1 MNRLH
6 YLPLPAALVLSGFGA
21 LGVEVL
27 WQRLLSR
34 MLGGSTNALT
44 AVLIAYMG
52 GLALGAAIAGRRGDR
67 LTPRAAL
74 GGYVRLEITIWA
86 TVSAV
91 TLLLAVLPA
100 GLGGWLASIPEGGPR
115 FLARFTIALLVLL
128 IPTTAMGATLPLAVR
143 AAVGGQGDRLLRG
156 TGLLY
161 AANTFG
167 AALGALAGPLV
178 LMPWLGVRNAA
189 LACALASL
197 LAALVA
203 RSFDPGPARAD
214 IDTGGAATEHAAP
227 PGSTPTRPAPV
238 FWVAVVSFA
247 VGAAALGLQ
256 VLWTRWLTMWAGS
269 SVQGFGMVL
278 AVVLLGIVLG
288 SAAVSALSRRLD
300 TEAPTV
306 CGVLAVVGAALALV
320 LLPVVDAAPGQLAR
334 LSTTGQLTVGSGQ
347 RLLVALAAAL
357 ALLPTLC
364 FGAVLPMA
372 VRAARA
378 GAGASAA
385 AVGRIYATNTVG
397 ALCGAAATGLLLV
410 PTLGLA
416 RSALLLCTLPVVA
429 GTALL
434 VAASRGRGRRL
445 ALGLALGAC
454 GAATLV
460 AARPPSPYAAAARGF
475 VPREGIYQLG
485 RVLYHG
491 EGPEASVLVEA
502 ARERRTFY
510 VNGRAEASTGWSDTR
525 EQYLL
530 GHLPAFVAGGADRS
544 LVIGLG
550 AGMTAGALTRWGA
563 VTIAE
568 LNRAVPGAT
577 RQFTDY
583 NHGVLDKAHM
593 TIEDG
598 RVVVALPGERYDVIT
613 TDPIHP
619 GVAGCASLF
628 TTEHLRLCRSR
639 LAPGGAVSLWLP
651 LYQMGPEELRA
662 IVGSFV
668 DVFPDAEL
676 YLNNGQS
683 TLIGGGRP
691 RTSSEV
697 LALIRSGWNAGVA
710 ADLFTARLESPE
722 AVHVTRVAG
731 PEELRRFVGE
741 ARRNRDDDPWI
752 ELSLT
757 RYLYRGPLVE
767 MLDSLLALRPAAER
781 QQPRVRAFEALQRTY
796 GTGMRN
802 EDAVH
807 LLADTLVEGRS
818 PLLEHAMRLRELSA
832 GMALDLARAGR
843 RDDAFALARNEI
855 EHADATIESLLTA
868 REAMD
873 ALGMEASIDAVD
885 QRLIGQWPQRPEGH
899 YYAGQ
904 KYIRRARFAEA
915 IPHLERAAATPGYP
929 GYEPLALGALGMAR
943 LMDGD
948 IDEGR
953 SSLRRALDLNPRQTD
968 LRKLLAASPETLAAV
983 RRSFESEA
991 AAPAM

>member
-1 MNRLH
+1 MKGFR
-6 YLPLPAALVLSGFGA
+6 YVPLLAALVLSGLGA

-74 GGYVRLEITIWA
+74 GGYVRLELAIWA

-91 TLLLAVLPA
+91 TLLLAALPA
-100 GLGGWLASIPEGGPR
+100 GLGGWLATIPEGGPR
-115 FLARFTIALLVLL
+115 FLARFLVAVLLLL

-143 AAVGGQGDRLLRG
+143 AAVGGQGDQLLRG

-161 AANTFG
+161 AANTLG
-167 AALGALAGPLV
+167 AAFGALAGPLL
-178 LMPWLGVRNAA
+178 LMPLLGVRNAA
-189 LACALASL
+189 LVCASASL

-203 RSFDPGPARAD
+203 RWFDPADAREDTGRGPA
-214 IDTGGAATEHAAP
+214 TEAAAA
-227 PGSTPTRPAPV
+227 STATNASPV
-238 FWVAVVSFA
+238 FWVSVVSFA

-288 SAAVSALSRRLD
+288 SAAVSALSHGLD

-306 CGVLAVVGAALALV
+306 CGVLAVAGAALALV

-347 RLLVALAAAL
+347 TLLIGLAVALAL
-357 ALLPTLC
+357 VPTLC

-378 GAGASAA
+378 AAGASAA

-410 PTLGLA
+410 PTIGLA
-416 RSALLLCTLPVVA
+416 RSALVLCTLPVVA

-434 VAASRGRGRRL
+434 VAEARRRGRRL
-445 ALGLALGAC
+445 VLGLALGAC
-454 GAATLV
+454 GAATLL

-475 VPREGIYQLG
+475 VPREGIYLLG

-502 ARERRTFY
+502 ARARRTFY
-510 VNGRAEASTGWSDTR
+510 VNGRSEASNGWSDMR

-530 GHLPAFVAGGADRS
+530 GHLPALVAGGADRS

-577 RQFTDY
+577 RQFSEY
-583 NHGVLDKAHM
+583 NHGVLDKARM

-619 GVAGCASLF
+619 GVAGSASLF

-651 LYQMGPEELRA
+651 LYQMGPEEMKA

-691 RTSSEV
+691 RSSAEG

-710 ADLFTARLESPE
+710 ADLLSARLESPE

-731 PEELRRFVGE
+731 PDELRRFVGD

-767 MLDSLLALRPAAER
+767 MLDSLLALRPSAER
-781 QQPRVRAFEALQRTY
+781 QQPHVRAFEALQRTY

-802 EDAVH
+802 EDAVR
-807 LLADTLVEGRS
+807 LLVDTLDGGRS

-832 GMALDLARAGR
+832 GMALDLAGAGR
-843 RDDAFALARNEI
+843 REDAFALARSEI
-855 EHADATIESLLTA
+855 AHADATIESLLTA
-868 REAMD
+868 REALD
-873 ALGMEASIDAVD
+873 VLHVEAGIDAVD
-885 QRLIGQWPQRPEGH
+885 GRIIGQWPERPEGP
-899 YYAGQ
+899 YYSGQ
-904 KYIRRARFAEA
+904 KFIRRARFAQA
-915 IPHLERAAATPGYP
+915 IPHLERAAATRGYP
-929 GYEPLALGALGMAR
+929 GYEPLALGALGTAL
-943 LMDGD
+943 LMNGD
-948 IDEGR
+948 IERGR
-953 SSLRRALDLNPRQTD
+953 TNLRRALELNPRQTD
-968 LRKLLAASPETLAAV
+968 LRKLLVASPETLAAV

-991 AAPAM
+991 PVPGR

>member
-1 MNRLH
+1 LKALR
-6 YLPLPAALVLSGFGA
+6 YVPLLAALVLSGFGA

-74 GGYVRLEITIWA
+74 RGYVRLELAIWA

-91 TLLLAVLPA
+91 TLLLAALPA

-115 FLARFTIALLVLL
+115 FLARFMVALLVLL

-143 AAVGGQGDRLLRG
+143 AAVGGEADRLLRG

-161 AANTFG
+161 AANTLG

-178 LMPWLGVRNAA
+178 LMPWLGVRSAA
-189 LACALASL
+189 LACASASL

-203 RSFDPGPARAD
+203 RVFDPAHAREHTAR
-214 IDTGGAATEHAAP
+214 GGRATDAAAP
-227 PGSTPTRPAPV
+227 AASTATHQAPV
-238 FWVAVVSFA
+238 FWVSVVSFA
-247 VGAAALGLQ
+247 VGAEALGLQ

-288 SAAVSALSRRLD
+288 SAAVSAFSHRLE

-306 CGVLAVVGAALALV
+306 CGVLAVAGAALALV

-347 RLLVALAAAL
+347 RLLVSLAAAL
-357 ALLPTLC
+357 ALLPTVC

-410 PTLGLA
+410 PTIGLA
-416 RSALLLCTLPVVA
+416 RSALVLCTLPVVA

-434 VAASRGRGRRL
+434 VAEARRRGRRL
-445 ALGLALGAC
+445 VLGLALGAC
-454 GAATLV
+454 GLATLA

-475 VPREGIYQLG
+475 VPREGIYLLG

-502 ARERRTFY
+502 ARARRTFY
-510 VNGRAEASTGWSDTR
+510 VNGRAEASNGWSDMR

-577 RQFTDY
+577 RQFSEY
-583 NHGVLDKAHM
+583 NHGVLDKARM

-619 GVAGCASLF
+619 GVAGSASLF

-651 LYQMGPEELRA
+651 LYQMGPEEMKA

-691 RTSSEV
+691 RSSAEV
-697 LALIRSGWNAGVA
+697 LALIRAGWTAGVA
-710 ADLFTARLESPE
+710 ADLFSARLESPE
-722 AVHVTRVAG
+722 SVHVTRVAG
-731 PEELRRFVGE
+731 PAELRAFVGN
-741 ARRNRDDDPWI
+741 ARRNGDDDPWI

-767 MLDSLLALRPAAER
+767 MLDSLLALRPSAER
-781 QQPRVRAFEALQRTY
+781 PQPRVRAFEALQRTY

-802 EDAVH
+802 DDAVR
-807 LLADTLVEGRS
+807 LLVDTLDGGRS

-843 RDDAFALARNEI
+843 REDALALAKTEI
-855 EHADATIESLLTA
+855 AHADATIESLLTA
-868 REAMD
+868 REALD
-873 ALGMEASIDAVD
+873 VLRVEAGIDAVD
-885 QRLIGQWPQRPEGH
+885 DRIIGQWPDRPEGN
-899 YYAGQ
+899 YFSGQ
-904 KYIRRARFAEA
+904 KLIRRARFAEA
-915 IPHLERAAATPGYP
+915 IPRLERAAGMPGYP
-929 GYEPLALGALGMAR
+929 GYEPLALGALGTAL
-943 LMDGD
+943 LMNGD
-948 IDEGR
+948 IERGR
-953 SSLRRALDLNPRQTD
+953 ITLRRALELNPRQTD
-968 LRKLLAASPETLAAV
+968 LRKLLVASPETLTAV

-991 AAPAM
+991 SVPSR